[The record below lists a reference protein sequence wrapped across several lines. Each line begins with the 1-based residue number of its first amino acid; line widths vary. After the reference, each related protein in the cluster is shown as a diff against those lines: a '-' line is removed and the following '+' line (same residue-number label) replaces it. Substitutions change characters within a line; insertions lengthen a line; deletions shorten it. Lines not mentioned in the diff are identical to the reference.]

1 MQEPEQAYTDD
12 SIDNRIVLAHVICT
26 YRREDA
32 VQRKLDLLSPLT
44 SDSYFIIV
52 IDNGGTL
59 DERDA
64 EGVTVIRAPNFGG
77 SAGFARGMAE
87 AIRKGA
93 THVILN
99 DDDAELE
106 TSALLRTFDFL
117 RHLKPEF
124 KDICISGIMLDADN
138 PNIVYEAGAQ
148 VIDGSIIPL
157 KHGIDITDEK
167 QLLALSS
174 EERIDY
180 ANWTF
185 LCLPVTL
192 IKEHGLPLP
201 LFFREDDVEY
211 GLRLKAKII
220 TLPGVY
226 VRHPTYTSS
235 YRPVNYYY
243 YVRNRL
249 VALCCSGHIDETI
262 LERFFDEMALEASA
276 YRYLSCEEMILGM
289 EDFLKGPDHV
299 YGLCMHGMHKAPG
312 IATDDLDT
320 LRRGLDLIPEAPKE
334 DFFKRRKSLN
344 GAFRSPA
351 GDLETTP
358 FDMDSAHFYR
368 IGKVLYRTGKDE
380 GFIAERSRSKAIAY
394 AARITLL
401 RRRAMKALPGLQRQY
416 RGTRDYYSSFGFW
429 ERMFYQEVKE

>member
-1 MQEPEQAYTDD
+1 MQEPEQQVYTDD
-12 SIDNRIVLAHVICT
+12 SVENGIVLAHVICT

-52 IDNGGTL
+52 IDNGETL

-64 EGVTVIRAPNFGG
+64 EGVTIIRSPNYGG
-77 SAGFARGMAE
+77 SAGFARGMME
-87 AIRKGA
+87 AIKRGA
-93 THVILN
+93 THILLN

-106 TSALLRTFDFL
+106 TSALIRTFDFL
-117 RHLKPEF
+117 RHLRPEF
-124 KDICISGIMLDADN
+124 RDICISGIMLDADN
-138 PNIVYEAGAQ
+138 PNTVYEAGAQ
-148 VIDGSIIPL
+148 VDKGEIIPL
-157 KHGIDITDEK
+157 KHGIDITDEN
-167 QLLALSS
+167 QVLALSF

-192 IKEHGLPLP
+192 VKEHGLPLP

-211 GLRLKAKII
+211 GLRLKAKTI

-226 VRHPTYTSS
+226 VKHPTYTSS

-249 VALCCSGHIDETI
+249 IALCCSGDVDETV
-262 LERFFDEMALEASA
+262 LGRFFDEMALEASA

-289 EDFLKGPDHV
+289 EDFLKGSDHV

-312 IATDDLDT
+312 IVTDRLEV
-320 LRRGLDLIPEAPKE
+320 LRKDLDLIPEAPSE
-334 DFFKRRKSLN
+334 DFNKRRRSLN
-344 GAFRSPA
+344 GVFRSPA

-368 IGKVLYRTGKDE
+368 IGKVLYRTDAE
-380 GFIAERSRSKAIAY
+380 NGFIAERSRSKAISY
-394 AARITLL
+394 AARITIL
-401 RRRAMKALPGLQRQY
+401 RRKAMKAFPRLLREY
-416 RGTRDYYSSFGFW
+416 CETRDQYSSFEYW
-429 ERMFYQEVKE
+429 ESIFKKH